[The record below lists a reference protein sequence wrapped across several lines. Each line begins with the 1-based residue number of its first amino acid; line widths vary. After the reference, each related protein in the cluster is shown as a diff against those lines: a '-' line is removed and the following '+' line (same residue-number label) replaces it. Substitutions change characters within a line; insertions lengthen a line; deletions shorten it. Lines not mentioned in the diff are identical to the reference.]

1 MEVLQDRDTNRT
13 LQTAPKT
20 MSAPPAPDLALV
32 YRYFD
37 ATEDLF
43 VHYDRHQCYVWMNAA
58 AARQLGVTLEVAAGK
73 SNRDLFGLA
82 GEALDIPLR
91 QALASG
97 ENVVAE
103 VSIRAGESSQSY
115 RGNYTPIRDEE
126 GTITGAIANYSKI
139 ESLARAQ
146 SQLEQRKALTG
157 AIARIHQSLDIDTI
171 FSATVNEVRQLL
183 SADRV
188 AVYQFYSD
196 WSGAFVAESVVPGW
210 TPLLGSQAK
219 DSHFQENNGGRYRH
233 GESLAVDDIYKAGHS
248 ECHVRLLE
256 DFEARAYIIVPI
268 LQGETLWGLL
278 AAYQNSSPRHWEE
291 DEVDLLAQIGMQFGI
306 ALQQAELLEQ
316 TQHQKEELARS
327 LQNLKQ
333 AQTQLLRSEKMASLG
348 QLVGGL
354 AHEMNNPVS
363 FIYGNLE
370 HVESYMRDL
379 LALVQLY
386 QQHYPQP
393 DENIRA
399 EIEDIELDFILEDL
413 PDLLASMQSGADRIR
428 QLVQSLQTFSSLDR
442 QQLNPVNV
450 GERIDN
456 TLLILQHRLK
466 ATETRPAIEVVKDY
480 SELPFIE
487 CYGDR
492 LDRVFMNLFSNAIDA
507 IASRWQTDAPA
518 NDSPI
523 IRIQTRC
530 LADNRVEI
538 AIADNGCGI
547 PEEVRSRIFDP
558 FFTTKPIGQGTGLG
572 LSICYQVVEELHS
585 GLLRCEST
593 EGEGSEFAIELPIA
607 RSQG

>member
-1 MEVLQDRDTNRT
+1 
-13 LQTAPKT
+13 
-20 MSAPPAPDLALV
+20 MSASPAPDLALV

-58 AARQLGVTLEVAAGK
+58 AATQLGVTLEAAAGK

-91 QALASG
+91 QALASS

-103 VSIRAGESSQSY
+103 VSIPVGESSQSY
-115 RGNYTPIRDEE
+115 RGSYTPIHDEE

-139 ESLARAQ
+139 ESLARTQ

-183 SADRV
+183 NADRV
-188 AVYQFYSD
+188 AVYQFYPD

-256 DFEARAYIIVPI
+256 YFEARAYIIVPI

-333 AQTQLLRSEKMASLG
+333 TQTQLLRSEKMASLG

-466 ATETRPAIEVVKDY
+466 ATETRPKIEVVKDY
-480 SELPFIE
+480 GELPFVE

-518 NDSPI
+518 NDSPT
-523 IRIQTRC
+523 IRIQTRR

-572 LSICYQVVEELHS
+572 LSISYQVVEELHG
-585 GLLRCEST
+585 GLLRCESA
-593 EGEGSEFAIELPIA
+593 EGEGSEFVIELPIA

>member
-82 GEALDIPLR
+82 GEVLDIPLR

-97 ENVVAE
+97 DNAIAE
-103 VSIRAGESSQSY
+103 VSIPTGESSQSY
-115 RGNYTPIRDEE
+115 RGSYTPIRDEE

-139 ESLARAQ
+139 ESLVRAQ

-196 WSGAFVAESVVPGW
+196 WSGAFVAESVVQGW

-333 AQTQLLRSEKMASLG
+333 AQAQLLRSEKMASLG

-370 HVESYMRDL
+370 HVESYTRDL

-386 QQHYPQP
+386 QRHYPQP
-393 DENIRA
+393 AAEIQA
-399 EIEDIELDFILEDL
+399 EIEAIELNFIADDL
-413 PDLLASMQSGADRIR
+413 PDLLASMHSGADRIR

-480 SELPFIE
+480 SELPSIE

-507 IASRWQTDAPA
+507 IESRWKTDAPA
-518 NDSPI
+518 SDSPT

-530 LADNRVEI
+530 LAENRVEI

-547 PEEVRSRIFDP
+547 PENERSRIFDP

-572 LSICYQVVEELHS
+572 LSISYQVVEELH
-585 GLLRCEST
+585 GGQLRCEST
-593 EGEGSEFAIELPIA
+593 EGEGSEFAIALPIA

>member
-82 GEALDIPLR
+82 GEVLDIPLR

-97 ENVVAE
+97 DNAIAE
-103 VSIRAGESSQSY
+103 VSIPTGESSQSY
-115 RGNYTPIRDEE
+115 RGSYTPIRDEE

-196 WSGAFVAESVVPGW
+196 WSGAFVAESVVQGW

-333 AQTQLLRSEKMASLG
+333 AQAQLLRSEKMASLG

-370 HVESYMRDL
+370 HVESYTRDL

-386 QQHYPQP
+386 QRHYPQP
-393 DENIRA
+393 AAEIQA
-399 EIEDIELDFILEDL
+399 EIEAIELNFIADDL
-413 PDLLASMQSGADRIR
+413 PDLLASMHSGADRIR

-480 SELPFIE
+480 SELPSIE

-507 IASRWQTDAPA
+507 IESRWKTDAPA
-518 NDSPI
+518 SDSPT

-530 LADNRVEI
+530 LAENRVEI

-547 PEEVRSRIFDP
+547 PENERSRIFDP

-572 LSICYQVVEELHS
+572 LSISYQVVEELH
-585 GLLRCEST
+585 GGQLRCESI
-593 EGEGSEFAIELPIA
+593 EGEGSEFAIALPIA